1 MSILDTAGQV
11 FALFLIMVV
20 GYVMYKKHL
29 IDDEANVRYTR
40 LVLNVSVP
48 AQIITAFVSN
58 QGVVS
63 RTEVV
68 RVFGIS
74 LAIYAVYAA
83 VGVAF
88 LFLFR
93 VEKKQRGTYLFMIMF
108 GNVGFMGFP
117 VIEALLGKEAMIY
130 AVIFNVIFNLL
141 VYSIGIVMI
150 GSRGEGM
157 VFDAKKLWNM
167 PLLSS
172 LLSVIL
178 FFANI
183 RLPDVIMTSLG
194 FLGNITTPVAMLIL
208 GAVIAKMP
216 LRELFDEWRIYAFTV
231 MKLLLIPGVII
242 GLFRLLPIQSEMIK
256 QCMIVLSAMPV
267 ATNTTMLAIE
277 YDGDMSLASKG
288 IFFTTVLSM
297 ITIPLMATI

>member
-150 GSRGEGM
+150 GSGTFE
-157 VFDAKKLWNM
+157 AKKLWNM
-167 PLLSS
+167 PLVSS

-178 FFANI
+178 FFANV
-183 RLPDVIMTSLG
+183 RLPDVVMTSLD
-194 FLGNITTPVAMLIL
+194 FLGDITTPVAMLIL

-216 LRELFDEWRIYAFTV
+216 IRELFDEWRIYAFTV
-231 MKLLLIPGVII
+231 IKLLLIPGVII
-242 GLFRLLPIQSEMIK
+242 GLFRLLPIQAEMIK

>member
-68 RVFGIS
+68 RVFGMS

-157 VFDAKKLWNM
+157 TFDAKKLWNM
-167 PLLSS
+167 PLVSS

-183 RLPDVIMTSLG
+183 RLPDVVMTSLG
-194 FLGNITTPVAMLIL
+194 FLGDITTPVAMLIL

-216 LRELFDEWRIYAFTV
+216 LRELFDEWRIYVFTAI
-231 MKLLLIPGVII
+231 KLFLIPFVII
-242 GLFRLLPIQSEMIK
+242 GLFRFVPVQSELIR

-297 ITIPLMATI
+297 ITIPLVVAI

>member
-93 VEKKQRGTYLFMIMF
+93 VEKKQRGTYLFMTMF

-150 GSRGEGM
+150 GSGGG
-157 VFDAKKLWNM
+157 VTNFDVKKLRNM

-183 RLPDVIMTSLG
+183 RLPDVVMTSLG

-216 LRELFDEWRIYAFTV
+216 IRELFDEWRIYAFTV
-231 MKLLLIPGVII
+231 IKLLLIPGVII
-242 GLFRLLPIQSEMIK
+242 GLFRLLPIQAEMIK